1 MKYPTTDEIVA
12 TMTKQEK
19 FWLVKQDKKMI
30 DKFVQVRANR
40 IIQERERWAN

>member
-1 MKYPTTDEIVA
+1 MKYPTTDEIVS

-19 FWLVKQDKKMI
+19 LWLMKQDRKMI

-40 IIQERERWAN
+40 IIQERERG